1 MCLNVYALYVHVAM
15 VRPYNNDNIKHGE
28 VTDDN

>member
-1 MCLNVYALYVHVAM
+1 MYMHCTYMHVAM